1 MQLTEAPEGKS
12 SLQQQLNEAEK
23 RAQEAEVSAQDA
35 QATLART
42 LLDAARVEAVV
53 TARIMAQSEA
63 EIEALRAELE
73 ALKHAGSTC
82 GATREDARAPAA
94 VADDEGAQREAEPVA
109 EVVPQPAP
117 EPEAMPAPMPQD
129 AAYRGVTLNEWDRP
143 IEDDERPYVPPAA
156 AFVPT
161 PQWEVPTR
169 ARVALLLAV
178 AVAGVITSYTLT
190 ASWLDDRGAAPSV
203 SAMAG
208 AVAGLVRTDA
218 RSAASGSAAAA
229 SASDANWLLYMP
241 VERTSLVGYLAGNAW
256 PTIQIAEKR

>member
-53 TARIMAQSEA
+53 TARIKAQSEA
-63 EIEALRAELE
+63 EIEALRAELD
-73 ALKHAGSTC
+73 ALKHAGTTR
-82 GATREDARAPAA
+82 GAAPGDVRVSADA
-94 VADDEGAQREAEPVA
+94 VADDGDRREAEPLA
-109 EVVPQPAP
+109 EPTHQPLLVPEHVPVST
-117 EPEAMPAPMPQD
+117 PQD
-129 AAYRGVTLNEWDRP
+129 AGYGSVTLKEWDRP
-143 IEDDERPYVPPAA
+143 FEDDETPRMRQAA

-161 PQWEVPTR
+161 PQWEVPTP

-178 AVAGVITSYTLT
+178 AVAGVITSYTMT

-203 SAMAG
+203 TAMAG
-208 AVAGLVRTDA
+208 AVAGLVRADA
-218 RSAASGSAAAA
+218 RSTASV
-229 SASDANWLLYMP
+229 SASVVSTPDANWLLYMP
-241 VERTSLVGYLAGNAW
+241 VERTSLVRYLAGNAW
-256 PTIQIAEKR
+256 PTIQLAEKR

>member
-53 TARIMAQSEA
+53 TARIKAQSEA

-73 ALKHAGSTC
+73 ALKHAGSTR
-82 GATREDARAPAA
+82 GAAPEDARAPAA
-94 VADDEGAQREAEPVA
+94 VADDEGAQREAEPAAGVA
-109 EVVPQPAP
+109 PQQAP
-117 EPEAMPAPMPQD
+117 EPDAMPTLPQE

-143 IEDDERPYVPPAA
+143 IEDDERSYVPQAA
-156 AFVPT
+156 AFVPI

-203 SAMAG
+203 TAMAG
-208 AVAGLVRTDA
+208 AVAGLVRPDA
-218 RSAASGSAAAA
+218 RSAAGGSAAAA

-241 VERTSLVGYLAGNAW
+241 VERTSLVRYLAGNAW

>member
-42 LLDAARVEAVV
+42 LLDAARMEAVV
-53 TARIMAQSEA
+53 TARIKAQSEA

-82 GATREDARAPAA
+82 GAAPEDARAPA
-94 VADDEGAQREAEPVA
+94 VADDEGAPCNAEPAAEPV
-109 EVVPQPAP
+109 PQPTP
-117 EPEAMPAPMPQD
+117 VSEVIPIPMPQD
-129 AAYRGVTLNEWDRP
+129 AGYRGVTLNEWDRP
-143 IEDDERPYVPPAA
+143 IEDDDEKPYARPAA
-156 AFVPT
+156 AYIPA
-161 PQWEVPTR
+161 PQWEVPTP

-203 SAMAG
+203 TAVAG
-208 AVAGLVRTDA
+208 AVAGLVRADA
-218 RSAASGSAAAA
+218 RSAASGSAAVA

-241 VERTSLVGYLAGNAW
+241 VERTSLVRYLAGDAW

>member
-53 TARIMAQSEA
+53 TARIKAQSEA

-73 ALKHAGSTC
+73 ALKHAG
-82 GATREDARAPAA
+82 ATRGEAPEDARAPAA
-94 VADDEGAQREAEPVA
+94 VADDDGARREAEPM
-109 EVVPQPAP
+109 PQPLPVP
-117 EPEAMPAPMPQD
+117 EQVAQD
-129 AAYRGVTLNEWDRP
+129 AGYCSVTLKEWDRP
-143 IEDDERPYVPPAA
+143 FEEDETPRMRPAA

-161 PQWEVPTR
+161 PQWEVPTP

-178 AVAGVITSYTLT
+178 AVAGVITSYTMT

-203 SAMAG
+203 TAMAG
-208 AVAGLVRTDA
+208 AVAGLVRADA
-218 RSAASGSAAAA
+218 RSAASGSAVVA

-241 VERTSLVGYLAGNAW
+241 VERTSLVRYLAGNAW

>member
-53 TARIMAQSEA
+53 TARIKAQSEA
-63 EIEALRAELE
+63 EIEALRAELK
-73 ALKHAGSTC
+73 ALKHAGTNR
-82 GATREDARAPAA
+82 GAAPGDARAPKA
-94 VADDEGAQREAEPVA
+94 VADDDGARREAKPLGEPMPQPLPVA
-109 EVVPQPAP
+109 EHVPQNAGH
-117 EPEAMPAPMPQD
+117 
-129 AAYRGVTLNEWDRP
+129 RGVTLKEWDRP
-143 IEDDERPYVPPAA
+143 FEDDETPHMRPAAGFVPP
-156 AFVPT
+156 
-161 PQWEVPTR
+161 PQWEVPTP

-178 AVAGVITSYTLT
+178 AVAGVVTSYTMT

-203 SAMAG
+203 TAMAG
-208 AVAGLVRTDA
+208 AVAGLVRADA
-218 RSAASGSAAAA
+218 RPAASGSASVV

-241 VERTSLVGYLAGNAW
+241 VERTSLVRYLAGNAW